1 MDAELAPKGG
11 DGEHVIYSACS
22 YEQKGLKP
30 DTNAK
35 DLQITL
41 ELMNAF

>member
-1 MDAELAPKGG
+1 MENMLSIVHAVTNKK
-11 DGEHVIYSACS
+11 V
-22 YEQKGLKP
+22 LKP